1 MASAVTDL
9 GGKKADDL
17 STIMSQVRQLP
28 PESLASFVIE
38 VIEGPDRGGVLSVDG
53 SAPSR
58 ALVGKSP
65 VCQLGLKDPKVSRR
79 HLALD
84 VFGDALRLTDLGS
97 TNGTSVNG
105 VRFVEVLVEGQGEL
119 VRLGD
124 SVLRVTR
131 MAPALVTMPTAGSF
145 GRVVGASPEMRR
157 LYPLCDRLAASDVPL
172 VIEGETGTG
181 KELLAES
188 LHEMSARAS
197 GPFVVFDC
205 TAVPA
210 NLIEATLFGHERGAF
225 TGAIA
230 SNRGLFQEA
239 SGGTLLI
246 DEVGDLDVALQ
257 PKLLRAIERAEV
269 RPLGASRWINVDV
282 RVMAATRRDLDKEIQ
297 AGRFRDDLFYRL
309 AVARIELPPLRQ
321 RRGDIALL
329 ARHFWE
335 KLGGDGPLPYEF
347 LVRLE
352 NHDWPGNIRE
362 LHNAVARR
370 LALGDLAHALSI
382 GQEAFAAG
390 GPRSG
395 SQPPPPLTPPP
406 DDVIARVIKLGLPL
420 SRSRELVVDDFERR
434 YVQAVL
440 DRHQGDATKAAQASG
455 IARRYFQLL
464 RARQAGKSG
473 G

>member
-1 MASAVTDL
+1 VTDSE
-9 GGKKADDL
+9 GKKADDL
-17 STIMSQVRQLP
+17 STIMAPVRQLP
-28 PESLASFVIE
+28 AESIASFAVE
-38 VIEGPDRGGVLSVDG
+38 VVEGVDRGARLIVDG
-53 SAPSR
+53 AAPAR
-58 ALVGKSP
+58 ALVGKSAI
-65 VCQLGLKDPKVSRR
+65 CQLPLKDPRVSRR

-84 VFGDALRLTDLGS
+84 VVEESLHIADLGS
-97 TNGTSVNG
+97 LNGTSVNG
-105 VRFVEVLVEGQGEL
+105 VRLIEAYVEGQGEM
-119 VRLGD
+119 VHLGD
-124 SVLRVTR
+124 SVLRVMR
-131 MAPALVTMPTAGSF
+131 VAPALMAMPAGDAF
-145 GRVVGASPEMRR
+145 ARVLGASPEMRR
-157 LYPLCDRLAASDVPL
+157 LYPLCARLAASDVPL

-188 LHEMSARAS
+188 LHERSARSA

-230 SNRGLFQEA
+230 ASKGLFQEA
-239 SGGTLLI
+239 HGGTLLI
-246 DEVGDLDVALQ
+246 DEIGDLDMALQ

-269 RPLGASRWINVDV
+269 RPLGGSRFISVDV

-309 AVARIELPPLRQ
+309 AVARIELPPLRR

-335 KLGGDGPLPYEF
+335 KLGGEGQLPFDF

-370 LALGDLAHALSI
+370 LALGDLAQGALL
-382 GQEAFAAG
+382 GRPAAEAPSAA
-390 GPRSG
+390 
-395 SQPPPPLTPPP
+395 TPSALMSPETSEG
-406 DDVIARVIKLGLPL
+406 DIIAQVIALGLPL
-420 SRSRELVVDDFERR
+420 SRSRELVVDEFERR
-434 YVQAVL
+434 YVATVL
-440 DRHQGDATKAAQASG
+440 GRHGGDATRAAQASG

-464 RARQAGKSG
+464 RARQAAKGSE
-473 G
+473 

>member
-1 MASAVTDL
+1 VTDL
-9 GGKKADDL
+9 AGKKADDL
-17 STIMSQVRQLP
+17 STIISPLQRPP
-28 PESLASFVIE
+28 PESLASFV
-38 VIEGPDRGGVLSVDG
+38 VQVVEGPDRGASLTVDG

-58 ALVGKSP
+58 ALIGKSAI
-65 VCQLGLKDPKVSRR
+65 CQLCLKDPKVSRR

-84 VFGDALRLTDLGS
+84 VAGDALRLVDLGS
-97 TNGTSVNG
+97 TNGTSVSG
-105 VRFVEVLVEGQGEL
+105 VRFVEVQVEGQGEL

-131 MAPALVTMPTAGSF
+131 VAPAIVTMPAVDSF

-157 LYPLCDRLAASDVPL
+157 LYPLCERLAASDVPL

-188 LHEMSARAS
+188 LHEKSARAS

-225 TGAIA
+225 TGAVSA
-230 SNRGLFQEA
+230 NKGLFQEA
-239 SGGTLLI
+239 HGGTLLI
-246 DEVGDLDVALQ
+246 DEVGDLDIALQ

-269 RPLGASRWINVDV
+269 RPLGGNRWINVDV

-335 KLGGDGPLPYEF
+335 RLGGDGPLPYDL

-370 LALGDLAHALSI
+370 LALGDLASSPLATRPGNIASSPV
-382 GQEAFAAG
+382 AAG
-390 GPRSG
+390 
-395 SQPPPPLTPPP
+395 SQASPSNVPP
-406 DDVIARVIKLGLPL
+406 DDVIARVIELGLPL
-420 SRSRELVVDDFERR
+420 SRSREIVVDDFERR

-440 DRHQGDATKAAQASG
+440 DRHQGDATRAAQASG

-464 RARQAGKSG
+464 RARQASKTG

>member
-1 MASAVTDL
+1 VTDQ

-17 STIMSQVRQLP
+17 STIISPMRQPP
-28 PESLASFVIE
+28 PETLASFVIE
-38 VIEGPDRGGVLSVDG
+38 VVEGPDRGASLAIDG

-58 ALVGKSP
+58 ALVGKSAI
-65 VCQLGLKDPKVSRR
+65 CQLCLKDPKISRR

-84 VFGDALRLTDLGS
+84 VVGDALRLVDLGS
-97 TNGTSVNG
+97 TNGTSVSG
-105 VRFVEVLVEGQGEL
+105 VRFVEVQVEGQGEL
-119 VRLGD
+119 LRLGD

-131 MAPALVTMPTAGSF
+131 VAPALVAMPAVDSF

-157 LYPLCDRLAASDVPL
+157 LYPLCERLAASDVPL

-188 LHEMSARAS
+188 LHEKSARAN

-205 TAVPA
+205 TAVPP
-210 NLIEATLFGHERGAF
+210 NLLEATLFGHERGAF
-225 TGAIA
+225 TGAVAA
-230 SNRGLFQEA
+230 SKGLFQEA
-239 SGGTLLI
+239 HGGTLLI
-246 DEVGDLDVALQ
+246 DEVGDLDVTLQ

-269 RPLGASRWINVDV
+269 RPLGGSRWISVDV

-321 RRGDIALL
+321 RRGDVALL

-335 KLGGDGPLPYEF
+335 RLGGEGSLPYDL

-352 NHDWPGNIRE
+352 THDWPGNIRE

-370 LALGDLAHALSI
+370 LALGDLAHAPL
-382 GQEAFAAG
+382 AARPTSNIAAPPG
-390 GPRSG
+390 IA
-395 SQPPPPLTPPP
+395 SQAPADASLPG
-406 DDVIARVIKLGLPL
+406 DDVIARVIRLGLPL

-434 YVQAVL
+434 YVQTVL
-440 DRHQGDATKAAQASG
+440 DRHQGDATRAAQASG

-464 RARQAGKSG
+464 RARQAGKVG
-473 G
+473 A

>member
-1 MASAVTDL
+1 
-9 GGKKADDL
+9 
-17 STIMSQVRQLP
+17 MSPVRQLP
-28 PESLASFVIE
+28 PEALASFVID
-38 VIEGPDRGGVLSVDG
+38 VVEGPNAGATLSIDG

-58 ALVGKSP
+58 ALIGKSAI
-65 VCQLGLKDPKVSRR
+65 CQLCLTDPKVSRR

-84 VFGDALRLTDLGS
+84 VLGDALRLTDLGS
-97 TNGTSVNG
+97 TNGTLVSG
-105 VRFVEVLVEGQGEL
+105 VRLVEVLVDGGGEL

-131 MAPALVTMPTAGSF
+131 VAPALVAMPTGDSF
-145 GRVVGASPEMRR
+145 GRVIGASPEMRR
-157 LYPLCDRLAASDVPL
+157 LYPLCERLAASDVPL

-188 LHEMSARAS
+188 LHERGARAN

-225 TGAIA
+225 TGAVA
-230 SNRGLFQEA
+230 ANKGLFQEA

-269 RPLGASRWINVDV
+269 RPLGGNRWIQVDV

-335 KLGGDGPLPYEF
+335 KLGGDGPLPYDF

-370 LALGDLAHALSI
+370 LALGDLAHAPLERQGS
-382 GQEAFAAG
+382 ATLPLAT
-390 GPRSG
+390 G
-395 SQPPPPLTPPP
+395 SQAPPPNTPPG

-434 YVQAVL
+434 YVQTVL
-440 DRHQGDATKAAQASG
+440 DRHQGDATRAAQASG

-464 RARQAGKSG
+464 RARQAGRGSG
-473 G
+473 

>member
-1 MASAVTDL
+1 VTDP

-17 STIMSQVRQLP
+17 STIISPMRQLP
-28 PESLASFVIE
+28 PETLASFV
-38 VIEGPDRGGVLSVDG
+38 VQVAEGPDRGASLTVDG
-53 SAPSR
+53 ASPSR
-58 ALVGKSP
+58 ALVGKSAI
-65 VCQLGLKDPKVSRR
+65 CQLCLKDPKVSRR
-79 HLALD
+79 HLAVD
-84 VFGDALRLTDLGS
+84 VVGDALRLVDLGS
-97 TNGTSVNG
+97 TNGAFVSG
-105 VRFVEVLVEGQGEL
+105 VRFVEVVVEGQGEL

-124 SVLRVTR
+124 TVLRVSR
-131 MAPALVTMPTAGSF
+131 VAPALATMPAVDSF

-157 LYPLCDRLAASDVPL
+157 LYPLCERLAASDVPL

-188 LHEMSARAS
+188 LHEKSARAN

-225 TGAIA
+225 TGAVA
-230 SNRGLFQEA
+230 SNKGLFQEA

-269 RPLGASRWINVDV
+269 RPLGGNRWINVDV

-321 RRGDIALL
+321 RRGDVGLL

-335 KLGGDGPLPYEF
+335 HLGGDGPLPYDF

-352 NHDWPGNIRE
+352 THDWPGNIRE

-370 LALGDLAHALSI
+370 LALGDLAHTPLGARAGS
-382 GQEAFAAG
+382 AAA
-390 GPRSG
+390 
-395 SQPPPPLTPPP
+395 PPLTMGSQAPASSATIS
-406 DDVIARVIKLGLPL
+406 DDVIARVIELGLPL

-440 DRHQGDATKAAQASG
+440 DRHQGDATRAAQASG

-464 RARQAGKSG
+464 RARQAGKTG

>member
-1 MASAVTDL
+1 M
-9 GGKKADDL
+9 
-17 STIMSQVRQLP
+17 RQLP
-28 PESLASFVIE
+28 PEKLASFV
-38 VIEGPDRGGVLSVDG
+38 VQVVEGPDTGASLTIDG
-53 SAPSR
+53 SQPSR
-58 ALVGKSP
+58 ALVGKSAI
-65 VCQLGLKDPKVSRR
+65 CQLCLKDPKVSRR

-84 VFGDALRLTDLGS
+84 IAGDALRLTDLGS
-97 TNGTSVNG
+97 TNGTLVSG
-105 VRFVEVLVEGQGEL
+105 VRFVEVLVDGQAEL
-119 VRLGD
+119 IRLGD

-131 MAPALVTMPTAGSF
+131 LAPSLVAVPAVDSF
-145 GRVVGASPEMRR
+145 GRVIGASPEMRR
-157 LYPLCDRLAASDVPL
+157 LYPLCERLAASDVPL

-188 LHEMSARAS
+188 LHERSARAS

-230 SNRGLFQEA
+230 ANKGLFQEA
-239 SGGTLLI
+239 NGGTLLI

-269 RPLGASRWINVDV
+269 RPLGGSRWISVDV

-335 KLGGDGPLPYEF
+335 RLGGDGPLPYDL

-370 LALGDLAHALSI
+370 LALGDLAHAPLEVRQGS
-382 GQEAFAAG
+382 ATAG
-390 GPRSG
+390 SH
-395 SQPPPPLTPPP
+395 PPPPNALLPG

-440 DRHQGDATKAAQASG
+440 DRHQGDATRAAQASG

-464 RARQAGKSG
+464 RARQAGRTG

>member
-1 MASAVTDL
+1 VTDQ

-17 STIMSQVRQLP
+17 STIISPMRQPP
-28 PESLASFVIE
+28 PETLASFVIE
-38 VIEGPDRGGVLSVDG
+38 VVEGPDRGASLAIDG

-58 ALVGKSP
+58 ALVGKSAI
-65 VCQLGLKDPKVSRR
+65 CQLCLKDPKISRR

-84 VFGDALRLTDLGS
+84 VVGDALRLVDLGS
-97 TNGTSVNG
+97 TNGTSVSG
-105 VRFVEVLVEGQGEL
+105 VRFVEVQVEGQGEL
-119 VRLGD
+119 LRLGD

-131 MAPALVTMPTAGSF
+131 VAPALVAMPAVDSF

-157 LYPLCDRLAASDVPL
+157 LYPLCERLAASDVPL

-188 LHEMSARAS
+188 LHEKSARAN

-205 TAVPA
+205 TAVPP
-210 NLIEATLFGHERGAF
+210 NLLEATLFGHERGAF
-225 TGAIA
+225 TGAVAA
-230 SNRGLFQEA
+230 SKGLFQEA
-239 SGGTLLI
+239 HGGTLLI
-246 DEVGDLDVALQ
+246 DEVGDLDVTLQ

-269 RPLGASRWINVDV
+269 RPLGGSRWISVDV

-321 RRGDIALL
+321 RRGDVALL

-335 KLGGDGPLPYEF
+335 RLGGEGSLPYDL

-352 NHDWPGNIRE
+352 THDWPGNIRE

-370 LALGDLAHALSI
+370 LALGDLAHAPL
-382 GQEAFAAG
+382 AARPTSNIASPPG
-390 GPRSG
+390 IA
-395 SQPPPPLTPPP
+395 SQAPADASLPG
-406 DDVIARVIKLGLPL
+406 DDVIARVIRLGLPL

-434 YVQAVL
+434 YVQTVL
-440 DRHQGDATKAAQASG
+440 DRHQGDATRAAQASG

-464 RARQAGKSG
+464 RARQAGKVG
-473 G
+473 A

>member
-1 MASAVTDL
+1 VTDQ

-17 STIMSQVRQLP
+17 STIISPMRQPP
-28 PESLASFVIE
+28 PETLASFSVE
-38 VIEGPDRGGVLSVDG
+38 VVEGPDRGASLAIDG

-58 ALVGKSP
+58 ALVGKSAI
-65 VCQLGLKDPKVSRR
+65 CQLCLKDPKISRR
-79 HLALD
+79 HLAID
-84 VFGDALRLTDLGS
+84 VVGDALRLVDLAS
-97 TNGTSVNG
+97 TNGTSVSG

-119 VRLGD
+119 LRLGD

-131 MAPALVTMPTAGSF
+131 VAPALVAMPAVDSF

-157 LYPLCDRLAASDVPL
+157 LYPLCERLAASDVPL

-188 LHEMSARAS
+188 LHEKSARAN

-225 TGAIA
+225 TGAVA
-230 SNRGLFQEA
+230 ANKGLFQEA
-239 SGGTLLI
+239 HGGTLLI

-269 RPLGASRWINVDV
+269 RPLGGNRWISVDV
-282 RVMAATRRDLDKEIQ
+282 RIMAATRRDLDKEIQ

-321 RRGDIALL
+321 RRGDVALL

-335 KLGGDGPLPYEF
+335 RLGGDGSLPYDL

-352 NHDWPGNIRE
+352 THDWPGNIRE

-370 LALGDLAHALSI
+370 LALGDLAHAPLAGRPTSNT
-382 GQEAFAAG
+382 AAPLG
-390 GPRSG
+390 IG
-395 SQPPPPLTPPP
+395 SQAPANALLPG
-406 DDVIARVIKLGLPL
+406 DDVIARVIRLGLPL

-434 YVQAVL
+434 YVQSVL
-440 DRHQGDATKAAQASG
+440 DRHQGNATRAAQASG

-464 RARQAGKSG
+464 RARQAGKVG
-473 G
+473 A

>member
-1 MASAVTDL
+1 VTDP

-17 STIMSQVRQLP
+17 STIMSPMRQLP
-28 PESLASFVIE
+28 PETLASFVVE
-38 VIEGPDRGGVLSVDG
+38 VAEGPDIGAFLTIDG

-58 ALVGKSP
+58 VLVGKSAI
-65 VCQLGLKDPKVSRR
+65 CQLCLKDPKVSRR

-84 VFGDALRLTDLGS
+84 VVGDALRLTDLGS
-97 TNGTSVNG
+97 TNGTSVGG
-105 VRFVEVLVEGQGEL
+105 VRLVEVLVDGQGEL

-124 SVLRVTR
+124 SVLRVKR
-131 MAPALVTMPTAGSF
+131 VAPALVAVPAVDFF

-157 LYPLCDRLAASDVPL
+157 LYPLCERLAASDVPL

-188 LHEMSARAS
+188 LHERSARAS

-230 SNRGLFQEA
+230 ANKGLFQEA
-239 SGGTLLI
+239 HGGTLLI

-269 RPLGASRWINVDV
+269 RPLGGSRWINVDV

-335 KLGGDGPLPYEF
+335 RLGGDGPLPYDF

-362 LHNAVARR
+362 LHNAVARK
-370 LALGDLAHALSI
+370 LALGDLAHAPLETRQGS
-382 GQEAFAAG
+382 ATAALTA
-390 GPRSG
+390 G
-395 SQPPPPLTPPP
+395 SQPPPPNALQPG
-406 DDVIARVIKLGLPL
+406 DDLIARVIKLGLPL

-440 DRHQGDATKAAQASG
+440 DRHQGDATRAAQASG

-464 RARQAGKSG
+464 RARQAGRTG

>member
-1 MASAVTDL
+1 VTDP

-17 STIMSQVRQLP
+17 STIISPLRQAP
-28 PESLASFVIE
+28 SETLASFV
-38 VIEGPDRGGVLSVDG
+38 VQVVEGPDRGASLTIDG

-58 ALVGKSP
+58 ALVGKSAI
-65 VCQLGLKDPKVSRR
+65 CQLCLKDPKVSRR

-84 VFGDALRLTDLGS
+84 VVGEALRLVDLGS
-97 TNGTSVNG
+97 TNGTFVNG
-105 VRFVEVLVEGQGEL
+105 LRAMEVLAEGQGEL

-124 SVLRVTR
+124 GVLRITR
-131 MAPALVTMPTAGSF
+131 AASTVVAMPAVESF

-157 LYPLCDRLAASDVPL
+157 LYPLCEKLAAADVPL

-188 LHEMSARAS
+188 LHERSARAG

-205 TAVPA
+205 TAVPS

-225 TGAIA
+225 TGAVT
-230 SNRGLFQEA
+230 SNKGLFQEA
-239 SGGTLLI
+239 HGGTLLI
-246 DEVGDLDVALQ
+246 DEVGDLDIALQ

-269 RPLGASRWINVDV
+269 RPLGGNRWINVDV

-335 KLGGDGPLPYEF
+335 RLGGDGALPYDF

-370 LALGDLAHALSI
+370 LALGDLAQGQLS
-382 GQEAFAAG
+382 ARG
-390 GPRSG
+390 GA
-395 SQPPPPLTPPP
+395 PPPTPSPGATLP
-406 DDVIARVIKLGLPL
+406 AGPCHEPAPSDDVIARVIELGLPL

-440 DRHQGDATKAAQASG
+440 DRHQGDATRAAQASG

-473 G
+473 T

>member
-1 MASAVTDL
+1 VTDQK
-9 GGKKADDL
+9 GKKADDL
-17 STIMSQVRQLP
+17 STIMSPMRQLP
-28 PESLASFVIE
+28 PEKLASFV
-38 VIEGPDRGGVLSVDG
+38 VQVVEGPDTGASLTIDG
-53 SAPSR
+53 SQPSR
-58 ALVGKSP
+58 ALVGKSAI
-65 VCQLGLKDPKVSRR
+65 CQLCLKDPKVSRR

-84 VFGDALRLTDLGS
+84 IAGDALRLTDLGS
-97 TNGTSVNG
+97 TNGTLVSG
-105 VRFVEVLVEGQGEL
+105 VRFVEVLVDGQAEL
-119 VRLGD
+119 IRLGD

-131 MAPALVTMPTAGSF
+131 LAPSLVAVPAVDSF
-145 GRVVGASPEMRR
+145 GRVIGASPEMRR
-157 LYPLCDRLAASDVPL
+157 LYPLCERLAASDVPL

-188 LHEMSARAS
+188 LHERSARAS

-230 SNRGLFQEA
+230 ANKGLFQEA
-239 SGGTLLI
+239 NGGTLLI

-269 RPLGASRWINVDV
+269 RPLGGSRWINVDV

-335 KLGGDGPLPYEF
+335 RLGGDGPLPYDL

-370 LALGDLAHALSI
+370 LALGDLAHAPLEVRQGS
-382 GQEAFAAG
+382 ATAG
-390 GPRSG
+390 SH
-395 SQPPPPLTPPP
+395 PPPPNALLPG

-440 DRHQGDATKAAQASG
+440 DRHQGDATRAAQASG

-464 RARQAGKSG
+464 RARQAGRTG

>member
-1 MASAVTDL
+1 M
-9 GGKKADDL
+9 
-17 STIMSQVRQLP
+17 RELP
-28 PESLASFVIE
+28 PEALASFV
-38 VIEGPDRGGVLSVDG
+38 VQVVEGPDRGASLTIDG

-58 ALVGKSP
+58 ALVGKSAI
-65 VCQLGLKDPKVSRR
+65 CQLCLKDPKVSRR

-84 VFGDALRLTDLGS
+84 VVGDALHLVDLGS
-97 TNGTSVNG
+97 TNGTFVSG
-105 VRFVEVLVEGQGEL
+105 VRFVDVLAEGQGEL

-124 SVLRVTR
+124 SVLRLTR
-131 MAPALVTMPTAGSF
+131 IAPALVTVPAVESF

-157 LYPLCDRLAASDVPL
+157 LYPLCERLAASDVPL

-188 LHEMSARAS
+188 LHEQSARAS

-225 TGAIA
+225 TGAVA
-230 SNRGLFQEA
+230 SNKGLFQEA
-239 SGGTLLI
+239 HGGTLLI
-246 DEVGDLDVALQ
+246 DEVGDLDIALQ

-269 RPLGASRWINVDV
+269 RPLGGSRWINVDV

-309 AVARIELPPLRQ
+309 AVARIELPPLRH
-321 RRGDIALL
+321 RRGDTALL

-335 KLGGDGPLPYEF
+335 RLGGDGPLPYDF

-370 LALGDLAHALSI
+370 LALGDLAHAQLS
-382 GQEAFAAG
+382 ARAG
-390 GPRSG
+390 SHAVSSTASG
-395 SQPPPPLTPPP
+395 SQAPPADELSD

-440 DRHQGDATKAAQASG
+440 DRHQGDATRAAQASG

-464 RARQAGKSG
+464 RARQAGKTG

>member
-1 MASAVTDL
+1 MTDP

-17 STIMSQVRQLP
+17 STIISPLRQLP
-28 PESLASFVIE
+28 PETLASFV
-38 VIEGPDRGGVLSVDG
+38 VQVVEGPDNGASLTVDG
-53 SAPSR
+53 STPSR
-58 ALVGKSP
+58 ALVGKSAI
-65 VCQLGLKDPKVSRR
+65 CQLCLKDPKVSRR
-79 HLALD
+79 HLAVD
-84 VFGDALRLTDLGS
+84 VVGDALRLVDLGS
-97 TNGTSVNG
+97 TNGTFVNG
-105 VRFVEVLVEGQGEL
+105 LRIVEVHAQGQGDL

-131 MAPALVTMPTAGSF
+131 SAPTVVAMPASDSF

-157 LYPLCDRLAASDVPL
+157 LYPLCERLAAADVPL

-188 LHEMSARAS
+188 LHEKSARAN

-205 TAVPA
+205 TAVPP

-230 SNRGLFQEA
+230 SNKGLFQEA
-239 SGGTLLI
+239 HGGTLLI

-269 RPLGASRWINVDV
+269 RPLGANRWVSVDV

-335 KLGGDGPLPYEF
+335 RLGGAGPLPYDF

-352 NHDWPGNIRE
+352 THDWPGNIRE
-362 LHNAVARR
+362 LNNAVARQ
-370 LALGDLAHALSI
+370 LALGDLAQGPLSA
-382 GQEAFAAG
+382 GRGPASASPAAG
-390 GPRSG
+390 LQSLA
-395 SQPPPPLTPPP
+395 SQSPAAV
-406 DDVIARVIKLGLPL
+406 DDVIARVIELGLPL
-420 SRSRELVVDDFERR
+420 SRSREIVVDDFERR

-440 DRHQGDATKAAQASG
+440 DRHQGDATRAAQASG

-473 G
+473 V

>member
-1 MASAVTDL
+1 MTDQK
-9 GGKKADDL
+9 GKKADDL
-17 STIMSQVRQLP
+17 STIMSPMRQLP
-28 PESLASFVIE
+28 PEKLASFV
-38 VIEGPDRGGVLSVDG
+38 VQVVEGPDTGASLTIDG
-53 SAPSR
+53 SQPSR
-58 ALVGKSP
+58 ALVGKSAI
-65 VCQLGLKDPKVSRR
+65 CQLCLKDPKVSRR

-84 VFGDALRLTDLGS
+84 IAGDALRLTDLGS
-97 TNGTSVNG
+97 TNGTLVSG
-105 VRFVEVLVEGQGEL
+105 VRFVEVLVDGQAEL
-119 VRLGD
+119 IRLGD

-131 MAPALVTMPTAGSF
+131 LAPSLVAVPAVDSF
-145 GRVVGASPEMRR
+145 GRVIGASPEMRR
-157 LYPLCDRLAASDVPL
+157 LYPLCERLAASDVPL

-188 LHEMSARAS
+188 LHERSARAS

-230 SNRGLFQEA
+230 ANKGLFQEA
-239 SGGTLLI
+239 NGGTLLI

-269 RPLGASRWINVDV
+269 RPLGGSRWISVDV

-335 KLGGDGPLPYEF
+335 RLGGDGPLPYDL

-370 LALGDLAHALSI
+370 LALGDLAHAPLEVRQGS
-382 GQEAFAAG
+382 ATAG
-390 GPRSG
+390 SH
-395 SQPPPPLTPPP
+395 PPPPNALLPG

-440 DRHQGDATKAAQASG
+440 DRHQGDATRAAQASG

-464 RARQAGKSG
+464 RARQAGRTG

>member
-1 MASAVTDL
+1 VTDSE
-9 GGKKADDL
+9 GKKADDL
-17 STIMSQVRQLP
+17 STIMSPVRQLP
-28 PESLASFVIE
+28 AESIASFAVE
-38 VIEGPDRGGVLSVDG
+38 VVEGVDRGTRLIVDG
-53 SAPSR
+53 AAPAR
-58 ALVGKSP
+58 ALVGKSAICHLP
-65 VCQLGLKDPKVSRR
+65 LKDPRVSRR

-84 VFGDALRLTDLGS
+84 VVEDALHIADLGS
-97 TNGTSVNG
+97 LNGTSVNG
-105 VRFVEVLVEGQGEL
+105 VRLIEAYVEGQGEM
-119 VRLGD
+119 VHLGD
-124 SVLRVTR
+124 SVLRVMR
-131 MAPALVTMPTAGSF
+131 VAPALMAMPADDAF
-145 GRVVGASPEMRR
+145 ARVLGASPEMRR
-157 LYPLCDRLAASDVPL
+157 LYPLCARLAASDVPL

-188 LHEMSARAS
+188 LHERSARSA

-230 SNRGLFQEA
+230 ASKGLFQEA
-239 SGGTLLI
+239 HGGTLLI
-246 DEVGDLDVALQ
+246 DEIGDLDMALQ

-269 RPLGASRWINVDV
+269 RPLGGNRFISVDV

-309 AVARIELPPLRQ
+309 AVARIELPPLRR
-321 RRGDIALL
+321 RRGDVALL

-335 KLGGDGPLPYEF
+335 KLGGEGPLPFDF

-370 LALGDLAHALSI
+370 LALGDLAQGALL
-382 GQEAFAAG
+382 GRPGAEAASEATSSALPSHETSEG
-390 GPRSG
+390 
-395 SQPPPPLTPPP
+395 
-406 DDVIARVIKLGLPL
+406 DVIARVIALGLPL
-420 SRSRELVVDDFERR
+420 SRSRELVVDEFERR
-434 YVQAVL
+434 YVATVL
-440 DRHQGDATKAAQASG
+440 GRHGGDATRAAQASG

-464 RARQAGKSG
+464 RARQAAKGSE
-473 G
+473 